1 MNLADMLS
9 FADIQQLDRIA
20 RYYECECSSNSKN
33 DLIQSIL
40 SKIYRKD
47 VFEESLQNL
56 SVEDLRFINTVI
68 FEKREA
74 FSLEDLMARVK
85 NTRFAEENDEKLNPR
100 ETITTFKKRGWLFNG
115 VSHKTKYLFQFPE
128 DLKKRFMDMIS
139 KKFQQQI
146 EHIQEPDIYRDEF
159 NLIIQDIY
167 LFLKELYHMQ
177 EVHLTA
183 SGTLYKRSLFQFLN
197 QLSIQEN
204 PIQKGEWRFGYGR
217 KFKDYPNRFSL
228 IYDYCYFNKLIKE
241 ENETLKCTDKG
252 RDIVENE
259 KKENLENV
267 YRFWIRLYKGP
278 IHNIQSI
285 VHWTSIL
292 AQNWVT
298 VSSLKEV
305 LNDYIKPYYYDN
317 IDSILEERVL
327 KMMMHLGL
335 LKIGEHEIKGTVIQM
350 TKVGT
355 LIIRGIHI
363 NEEDT
368 IIIPVEQ
375 N

>member
-20 RYYECECSSNSKN
+20 KYYECECSSHSKN

-40 SKIYRKD
+40 TRINRKD
-47 VFEESLQNL
+47 VFEDNLKRL
-56 SVEDLRFINTVI
+56 SVEDLRFINMVI

-74 FSLEDLMARVK
+74 FSLEELLARVK
-85 NTRFAEENDEKLNPR
+85 NTRFTEEDNEKINPR
-100 ETITTFKKRGWLFNG
+100 DTITMFKKRGWIFNG

-128 DLKKRFMDMIS
+128 DLKKRFVDLIANN
-139 KKFQQQI
+139 FQQKI
-146 EHIQEPDIYRDEF
+146 EHIQEPDLYRDEF
-159 NLIIQDIY
+159 NLIIQDINV
-167 LFLKELYHMQ
+167 FLKELYHMQ

-183 SGTLYKRSLFQFLN
+183 SGAMYKRSLFQFLN

-217 KFKDYPNRFSL
+217 MFKDYPNRFSL
-228 IYDYCYFNKLIKE
+228 IYDYCYFNDFIKE
-241 ENETLKCTDKG
+241 ENDVLICSEKG
-252 RDIVENE
+252 KSIVEE
-259 KKENLENV
+259 GKKEKLENV

-285 VHWTSIL
+285 VHWISIL
-292 AQNWVT
+292 SQNWVT

-305 LNDYIKPYYYDN
+305 LSDLIKPYYYDN
-317 IDSILEERVL
+317 VDSILDERVF

-335 LKIGEHEIKGTVIQM
+335 LKVGEHETKGVVIQM
-350 TKVGT
+350 TKIGT
-355 LIIRGIHI
+355 LIVKGIHI

-368 IIIPVEQ
+368 IILDQ
-375 N
+375 K